1 MKYLKKFETVDD
13 SINRLSGWV
22 NVKVDE
28 QLFIRV
34 AKYVNALDTL
44 LDSQRDRYDLY
55 KKLEILSKVDAK
67 LNSSVD
73 IQTKI
78 AVITLLQY
86 INEIKGQFN
95 PSSAGFLL
103 EGFLAA
109 LIHGKK
115 VSGNKAAD
123 ITGRQTPNEQIP
135 NEIEPLPEDDYV
147 DKNYLE
153 TSYKDLEAVNFET
166 ESADN
171 LNKITYQ
178 IKLYK
183 KGNNIKIKM
192 GKDRIC
198 NYYVICLKDGNSKN
212 SPIDVHI
219 LTPGNLNLT
228 YEQNKL
234 DNSFIGQYATKIR
247 GGGNAYMRETKTKN
261 KIQYIELNTNSL
273 AKHFYKVTL
282 KTDDDTI
289 NSLIAKC
296 AESVKDSIENVYSH
310 LSELHY
316 DVDSLVSGYSKNK
329 TKISSTEAK
338 INTDITLKKISDE
351 VNKLQSD
358 ISKG

>member
-22 NVKVDE
+22 NIKIDE

-34 AKYVNALDTL
+34 AKYVEALDTL
-44 LDSQRDRYDLY
+44 LVHQRYRYDLY
-55 KKLEILSKVDAK
+55 KKLEILSKVDEK

-78 AVITLLQY
+78 SVITLLQY

-115 VSGNKAAD
+115 IKGNKAAD
-123 ITGRQTPNEQIP
+123 ITGRQTPEENQV
-135 NEIEPLPEDDYV
+135 EDDEYT
-147 DKNYLE
+147 DEYLK
-153 TSYKDLEAVNFET
+153 TSYKDLEAVEFET
-166 ESADN
+166 ESGDN
-171 LNKITYQ
+171 LGKITYQ

-183 KGNNIKIKM
+183 KGNSIKIKM
-192 GKDRIC
+192 NKIC
-198 NYYVICLKDGNSKN
+198 SYYVICVKDGDGKN

-219 LTPGNLNLT
+219 LTPGDTSLT
-228 YEQNKL
+228 YDQNKL
-234 DNSFIGQYATKIR
+234 DNSFIGQYATKVR
-247 GGGNAYMRETKTKN
+247 GVENRNTYMRKTKTKN
-261 KIQYIELNTNSL
+261 QIPYIELNTNLLSN
-273 AKHFYKVTL
+273 HIYKITL
-282 KTDDDTI
+282 KTDDSTI
-289 NSLIAKC
+289 NNLISKC

-316 DVDSLVSGYSKNK
+316 DVDSLVSGYGKNK
-329 TKISSTEAK
+329 NKISSTEAK
-338 INTDITLKKISDE
+338 LKTDDTLKKISAE
-351 VNKLQSD
+351 VNKLESD
-358 ISKG
+358 ISRS

>member
-1 MKYLKKFETVDD
+1 MKYLKKFESVDD

-44 LDSQRDRYDLY
+44 LDSQRERYDLY
-55 KKLEILSKVDAK
+55 KKLEILSKVDTK
-67 LNSSVD
+67 LNSSID

-123 ITGRQTPNEQIP
+123 ITGRQTP

-219 LTPGNLNLT
+219 LTPGNSNLT

-261 KIQYIELNTNSL
+261 KIQYIELNTNLL
-273 AKHFYKVTL
+273 ASHTYKVTL
-282 KTDDDTI
+282 KTDDNTI
-289 NSLIAKC
+289 NNLIFKC

-329 TKISSTEAK
+329 TRISSAEAK
-338 INTDITLKKISDE
+338 LKTDDTLKKISTE
-351 VNKLQSD
+351 INKLESD
-358 ISKG
+358 ISRS